1 MKRLFCF
8 LGVMFLV
15 LSILPAETHAGVYRI
30 KWAAQTPRIA
40 MFTYVAT
47 LARYVNK
54 DLQGQIKISPMET
67 GGLRDNLERVGIGLS
82 QIGLTNNLCAYA
94 KYKGIDDWKGKP
106 PCPDIRALW
115 GGYVGPI
122 MNIAIANRGIKTM
135 YDLAGKKTGW
145 IPGTCGGVVIKMYWD
160 TLGIKPNLQLMGTS
174 ATIDAMKAGTI
185 DAYYRIGP
193 LDASVLEI
201 EAVQKLEFLA
211 TTKEDLA
218 KFDKAH
224 PGYAIPYVLPA
235 KTYRDQPEDVL
246 YLAYSCGDY
255 AHKDIPEDV
264 IYKIVKS
271 AYAHR
276 HEIADSI
283 PVTKHGNWA
292 DMFGQTLKFVLLP
305 LHKGAVKAY
314 TELGYKVPDNLI
326 PPEAK

>member
-1 MKRLFCF
+1 MKKLFCF
-8 LGVMFLV
+8 LGVMFFV
-15 LSILPAETHAGVYRI
+15 MSILPAEAHARVYRI

-54 DLQGQIKISPMET
+54 DLKGQVKISPMET
-67 GGLRDNLERVGIGLS
+67 GGLRDNIERVGIGLS

-94 KYKGIDDWKGKP
+94 KSKGIDDWKGKP
-106 PCPDIRALW
+106 PSPDLRALW

-122 MNIAIANRGIKTM
+122 MNIAIAGRGIETM

-160 TLGIKPNLQLMGTS
+160 TLGIKPKLQMMGTS

-201 EAVQKLEFLA
+201 QAVQKLKFLG
-211 TTKEDLA
+211 TTKKDLA
-218 KFDKAH
+218 KFNKAY
-224 PGYAIPYVLPA
+224 PGYAIPGILPA
-235 KTYRDQPEDVL
+235 KTYKDQLEDVL
-246 YLAYSCGDY
+246 FLAYSCGDY
-255 AHKDIPEDV
+255 AHKDVPEDV

-276 HEIADSI
+276 HEIANSI
-283 PVTKHGNWA
+283 PVTKHGHWA
-292 DMFGQTLKFVLLP
+292 DMFGQTLKYVLVP

-314 TELGYKVPDNLI
+314 TELGYTVPDRLI